1 MPSAPNSIDAFLK
14 ALVFAAYQ
22 GRKGPLILARLGH
35 MLMQELKIIR
45 GVRDMFTLVTAV
57 SLGWVQLLCTVRVIA
72 SIPIGKAVC
81 PIETLLRY
89 PDRRLCPVI
98 HSCPC

>member
-1 MPSAPNSIDAFLK
+1 M
-14 ALVFAAYQ
+14 FAAYQ

-57 SLGWVQLLCTVRVIA
+57 SLGWVQLLCTLRVIP
-72 SIPIGKAVC
+72 SIPIGIAVC
-81 PIETLLRY
+81 PTETLLKI
-89 PDRRLCPVI
+89 P
-98 HSCPC
+98 